1 MENENLS
8 NEQLK
13 KVQDQIAIARV
24 LMRDESPFF
33 GIIAQDLQMI
43 PAPQHMQHIVRT
55 LAVTPTGLC
64 MYNPSYVHQLDF
76 EEVCGVLAHEGLH
89 PALDFFGRFQ
99 GRDLD
104 TANRAHD
111 YAINL
116 VIKDEGGKLFKLP
129 KGVLLNEKFRNLSAE
144 EIYFILEE
152 DKQKK
157 QKGNPQ
163 DGQQGN
169 PQDSQQGGQQGN
181 PQDNQQ
187 GGQQGNP
194 QDNQQ
199 GGQQGNPQDSQQDG
213 QQSDLTPQGN
223 EYNLEG
229 DINQDIIDAI
239 EREFYGESGNR
250 PTENELREKRENAKA
265 RWRDTLEQAYVE
277 NNRSGKGNLP
287 SWMVTEIEGILN
299 PKLSFKKML
308 QRFFGKFGAKT
319 RRTYAK
325 PNRRNLFQ
333 PNMFPLPGKRGSQPS
348 LYLLLDTSG
357 SMWDPEGFDLV
368 KGALG
373 IIKNLVNNGGYRV
386 RIIMCDTE
394 VKEDLDFD
402 QVQKVIAQKNLKAL
416 GGGGSDFRDAFDY
429 IWKDALYNNNAQ
441 APIICITDGYIDVP
455 EKQAKMRTST
465 AWVTPKGVKPPTTK
479 WGDHMEMI
487 L

>member
-1 MENENLS
+1 MAEFEDSNSPTWENCVNGQVNLH
-8 NEQLK
+8 
-13 KVQDQIAIARV
+13 DAIRKNIDFTADNGKEYK
-24 LMRDESPFF
+24 LNKSPATLF
-33 GIIAQDLQMI
+33 
-43 PAPQHMQHIVRT
+43 VR
-55 LAVTPTGLC
+55 PR
-64 MYNPSYVHQLDF
+64 
-76 EEVCGVLAHEGLH
+76 GLH
-89 PALDFFGRFQ
+89 LQ
-99 GRDLD
+99 
-104 TANRAHD
+104 
-111 YAINL
+111 
-116 VIKDEGGKLFKLP
+116 
-129 KGVLLNEKFRNLSAE
+129 EKNFL
-144 EIYFILEE
+144 
-152 DKQKK
+152 
-157 QKGNPQ
+157 
-163 DGQQGN
+163 
-169 PQDSQQGGQQGN
+169 
-181 PQDNQQ
+181 
-187 GGQQGNP
+187 
-194 QDNQQ
+194 
-199 GGQQGNPQDSQQDG
+199 
-213 QQSDLTPQGN
+213 
-223 EYNLEG
+223 
-229 DINQDIIDAI
+229 
-239 EREFYGESGNR
+239 
-250 PTENELREKRENAKA
+250 
-265 RWRDTLEQAYVE
+265 
-277 NNRSGKGNLP
+277 
-287 SWMVTEIEGILN
+287 TEIEGILN